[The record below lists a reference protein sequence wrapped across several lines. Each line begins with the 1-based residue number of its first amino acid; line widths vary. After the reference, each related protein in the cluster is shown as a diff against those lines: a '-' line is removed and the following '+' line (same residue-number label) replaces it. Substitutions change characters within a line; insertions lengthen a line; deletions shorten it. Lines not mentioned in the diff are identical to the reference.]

1 MKKVSIVIVLVMLIL
16 CACNQQS
23 DNEQATPTKV
33 IEAST
38 LITSNDEAAKNNAD
52 EKSKPHIDSQ
62 TNSSTEEENINSDMD
77 NDIKSEIEQ
86 LYMGLSAKIDIR
98 YDEISNDK
106 VVDCLLKYPTD
117 LDPEKYISQLTQA
130 KSILSRYEADN
141 NSLIVV
147 TIHCPSYKGDIIT
160 LGRDNTLFIFHN
172 LDKLNNIANNN
183 KPYLTINDASRT
195 LNNWLKP
202 LDASSKIKF
211 LNLRIVGQN
220 VYYMY
225 SASLFR
231 RDLFFVNA
239 VDGSI
244 SLLFDG
250 EEYVPVKYA
259 TQKQID
265 AVLSFLNSQNNN
277 YKLDKVKA
285 LLINN
290 KYVDL
295 LTNEVYAPFLLKE
308 SNGKAIAEP
317 YEEYTGE

>member
-1 MKKVSIVIVLVMLIL
+1 MKKVYIVIVLVMLIL

-33 IEAST
+33 IESSMVASQ
-38 LITSNDEAAKNNAD
+38 ANN
-52 EKSKPHIDSQ
+52 
-62 TNSSTEEENINSDMD
+62 STEKESINPELY
-77 NDIKSEIEQ
+77 NEIKKEIEQ
-86 LYMGLSAKIDIR
+86 LYTGLIAKIEIR

-106 VVDCLLKYPTD
+106 VVDCLLTYPTD
-117 LDPEKYISQLTQA
+117 IEPERYVSQLTQA
-130 KSILSRYEADN
+130 KSIISRYETDKS
-141 NSLIVV
+141 SLILV

-160 LGRDNTLFIFHN
+160 LGRDDTLFLFQN
-172 LDKLNNIANNN
+172 LDKLNNILNNN
-183 KPYLTINDASRT
+183 KSYLFLDDASKT
-195 LNNWLKP
+195 LDNWIKP

-225 SASLFR
+225 STSLFR

-295 LTNEVYAPFLLKE
+295 LTNEVYAPFLLQE
-308 SNGKAIAEP
+308 SNGKAIVEP

>member
-1 MKKVSIVIVLVMLIL
+1 MKKVSIVIVLVMVIL

-23 DNEQATPTKV
+23 DNEQVTPTKV
-33 IEAST
+33 IESTMVASQ
-38 LITSNDEAAKNNAD
+38 ANN
-52 EKSKPHIDSQ
+52 
-62 TNSSTEEENINSDMD
+62 STEKESINPELY
-77 NDIKSEIEQ
+77 NEIKKEIEQ
-86 LYMGLSAKIDIR
+86 LYTGLIAKISIR
-98 YDEISNDK
+98 YDEISNQK
-106 VVDCLLKYPTD
+106 VVDCLLTYPTD
-117 LDPEKYISQLTQA
+117 IKPEKYVSQLTQA
-130 KSILSRYEADN
+130 KSIISSYETDKS
-141 NSLIVV
+141 SLIVV
-147 TIHCPSYKGDIIT
+147 TIHCLSYKGDIIT
-160 LGRDNTLFIFHN
+160 LGRDDTLFLFQN
-172 LDKLNNIANNN
+172 LDKLNKILNNN
-183 KPYLTINDASRT
+183 KSYLSLNDATKS

-202 LDASSKIKF
+202 LDAGSKIKF

-231 RDLFFVNA
+231 RDLFFGNA
-239 VDGSI
+239 SDGSI

-290 KYVDL
+290 EYVDL

-308 SNGKAIAEP
+308 SNGKAIVEP

>member
-1 MKKVSIVIVLVMLIL
+1 MKKVYIVIVLVMLIL

-23 DNEQATPTKV
+23 DNEGKPTET
-33 IEAST
+33 IEFST
-38 LITSNDEAAKNNAD
+38 SITSNDEAAINNAD
-52 EKSKPHIDSQ
+52 EKSKPHINSQ
-62 TNSSTEEENINSDMD
+62 ANNSTEQKESINPELY
-77 NDIKSEIEQ
+77 NEIKSEIEQ
-86 LYMGLSAKIDIR
+86 LYTGLIAKIDIR

-106 VVDCLLKYPTD
+106 VVDCLLTYPTD
-117 LDPEKYISQLTQA
+117 IEPEKYVSQLTQA
-130 KSILSRYEADN
+130 KSIISRYETDKS
-141 NSLIVV
+141 SLIVV

-160 LGRDNTLFIFHN
+160 LGRDDTLFLFQN
-172 LDKLNNIANNN
+172 LDKLNNIINDS
-183 KPYLTINDASRT
+183 KPYLTLNDASKA

-202 LDASSKIKF
+202 LEASSKIKF

-239 VDGSI
+239 SDGSI

-295 LTNEVYAPFLLKE
+295 LTNEVYASFLLKE

>member
-1 MKKVSIVIVLVMLIL
+1 MKKVSIVIVLVMVIL

-33 IEAST
+33 IESSMVASQ
-38 LITSNDEAAKNNAD
+38 ANN
-52 EKSKPHIDSQ
+52 
-62 TNSSTEEENINSDMD
+62 STEKESINPELY
-77 NDIKSEIEQ
+77 NEIKKEIEQ
-86 LYMGLSAKIDIR
+86 LYTGLIANISIR
-98 YDEISNDK
+98 YDEISNQK
-106 VVDCLLKYPTD
+106 VVDCLLTYPTD
-117 LDPEKYISQLTQA
+117 IKPEKYVSQLTQA
-130 KSILSRYEADN
+130 KSIISSYETDKS
-141 NSLIVV
+141 SLIVV

-160 LGRDNTLFIFHN
+160 LGRDDTLFLFQN
-172 LDKLNNIANNN
+172 LDKLNKILNNN
-183 KPYLTINDASRT
+183 KSYLSFNDASKT
-195 LNNWLKP
+195 LDNWLKP
-202 LDASSKIKF
+202 LDASSKTKF

-239 VDGSI
+239 SDGSI

-295 LTNEVYAPFLLKE
+295 LTNDVYFPFLLKE

>member
-1 MKKVSIVIVLVMLIL
+1 MNTNITKNGIKSSKKEKNEKLPLLI
-16 CACNQQS
+16 
-23 DNEQATPTKV
+23 E
-33 IEAST
+33 
-38 LITSNDEAAKNNAD
+38 
-52 EKSKPHIDSQ
+52 EKSKLQRGISLEKEIEDL
-62 TNSSTEEENINSDMD
+62 NSL
-77 NDIKSEIEQ
+77 IKEIKKEIEQ
-86 LYMGLSAKIDIR
+86 LYTGLIANISIR
-98 YDEISNDK
+98 YDEISNQK
-106 VVDCLLKYPTD
+106 VVDCLLTYPTD
-117 LDPEKYISQLTQA
+117 IKPEKYVSQLTQA
-130 KSILSRYEADN
+130 KSIISSYETDKS
-141 NSLIVV
+141 SLIVV

-160 LGRDNTLFIFHN
+160 LGRDDTLFLFQN
-172 LDKLNNIANNN
+172 LDKLNKILN
-183 KPYLTINDASRT
+183 KNKSYLSFNDASKT
-195 LNNWLKP
+195 LDNWLKP
-202 LDASSKIKF
+202 LDASSKTKF

-239 VDGSI
+239 SDGSI

-295 LTNEVYAPFLLKE
+295 LTNDVYFPFLLKE

>member
-1 MKKVSIVIVLVMLIL
+1 MKKVSILIVLVMLIL

-23 DNEQATPTKV
+23 DNEQAKPTKV
-33 IEAST
+33 IDSST
-38 LITSNDEAAKNNAD
+38 LITSNDGAAINNTN

-62 TNSSTEEENINSDMD
+62 TNDSTEEENINSDMD

-86 LYMGLSAKIDIR
+86 LYTGLSAKIDIR

-160 LGRDNTLFIFHN
+160 LGRDDTLFLFQN
-172 LDKLNNIANNN
+172 LDKLNNIINNN
-183 KPYLTINDASRT
+183 KPYLTHNDASRA

-202 LDASSKIKF
+202 LDTGSKIKF

-225 SASLFR
+225 STSLFR

-259 TQKQID
+259 TQKQIE
-265 AVLSFLNSQNNN
+265 AVLSYLNTQNNI
-277 YKLDKVKA
+277 YKLDNVKA

>member
-1 MKKVSIVIVLVMLIL
+1 MKKVSIVIVLVMVIL

-33 IEAST
+33 IESSMVA
-38 LITSNDEAAKNNAD
+38 
-52 EKSKPHIDSQ
+52 SQ
-62 TNSSTEEENINSDMD
+62 TNNSTEKESINPELY
-77 NDIKSEIEQ
+77 NEIKKEIEQ
-86 LYMGLSAKIDIR
+86 LYTGLIANISIR
-98 YDEISNDK
+98 YDEISNQK
-106 VVDCLLKYPTD
+106 VVDCLLTYPTD
-117 LDPEKYISQLTQA
+117 IKPEKYVSQLTQA
-130 KSILSRYEADN
+130 KSIISSYETDKS
-141 NSLIVV
+141 SLIVV

-160 LGRDNTLFIFHN
+160 LGRDDTLFLFQN
-172 LDKLNNIANNN
+172 LDKLNKILNNN
-183 KPYLTINDASRT
+183 KSYLSFNDASKT
-195 LNNWLKP
+195 LDNWLKP
-202 LDASSKIKF
+202 LDASSKTKF

-239 VDGSI
+239 SDGSI

-295 LTNEVYAPFLLKE
+295 LTNDVYFPFLLKE